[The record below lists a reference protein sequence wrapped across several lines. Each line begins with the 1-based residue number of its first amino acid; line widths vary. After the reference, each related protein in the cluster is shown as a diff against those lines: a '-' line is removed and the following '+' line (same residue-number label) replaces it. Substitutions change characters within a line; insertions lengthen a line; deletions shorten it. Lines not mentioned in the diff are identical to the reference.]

1 MSGGG
6 IKRRGNGHGPTP
18 AEVALITLWDAGH
31 SLDHI
36 CKTLGLNR
44 ASALSQTSRLSEED
58 SLSDHAFWAGIRH
71 GSALLGK
78 AVVAA
83 GGHR

>member
-1 MSGGG
+1 MTASP
-6 IKRRGNGHGPTP
+6 KQRGNGHGPTP
-18 AEVALITLWDAGH
+18 RELDLIALWDAGH

-36 CKTLGLNR
+36 CRSLGLTR

-58 SLSDHAFWAGIRH
+58 SLSDHAFWSGIRD
-71 GSALLGK
+71 GSALLGET
-78 AVVAA
+78 VMAA